1 MQKQLTMIKKFKKS
15 KDNLKLV
22 NQKVKDLV
30 PDTVVEKAASINLKN
45 PLATSPN
52 DPPMKLEDVPEITS
66 ETIAEHREEV
76 LSGARR
82 YIYPLQHSKHRIVV
96 VTLTIMVSAIVASLV
111 YCTAAL
117 YRYYQYNTFLYRV
130 TQVVPFPIAKAD
142 GRYVSYENYL
152 FNLRRYVHYYQTQQ
166 QSNLSAPSQKAQ
178 LLQYRKQALANVID
192 DAYIKNLAAQHKIT
206 VSDSEVSDRIAE
218 VRQQNKLG
226 SDDKVFA
233 NVLSNYWGW
242 SVNDFKRALKT
253 QILDEKVAAVLDV
266 PATQKAQSVIAQI
279 KQGAD
284 FAALARGNS
293 EDTATAANGG
303 DYGFAITR
311 TNPNVPPQVI
321 DELFKL
327 KAGQTSGIINAGTSL
342 EIVKAN
348 QVSSDSVTAQHITI
362 KLNDISV
369 YLKPLEAKN
378 PPHDYVKF

>member
-1 MQKQLTMIKKFKKS
+1 M
-15 KDNLKLV
+15 
-22 NQKVKDLV
+22 
-30 PDTVVEKAASINLKN
+30 
-45 PLATSPN
+45 
-52 DPPMKLEDVPEITS
+52 
-66 ETIAEHREEV
+66 
-76 LSGARR
+76 
-82 YIYPLQHSKHRIVV
+82 
-96 VTLTIMVSAIVASLV
+96 
-111 YCTAAL
+111 
-117 YRYYQYNTFLYRV
+117 
-130 TQVVPFPIAKAD
+130 
-142 GRYVSYENYL
+142 
-152 FNLRRYVHYYQTQQ
+152 
-166 QSNLSAPSQKAQ
+166 
-178 LLQYRKQALANVID
+178 
-192 DAYIKNLAAQHKIT
+192 
-206 VSDSEVSDRIAE
+206 SDSEVSDRIAE